1 MTKIKIREI
10 IELINS
16 GWRAYSAVTNS
27 SIYLKLNCSYA
38 PEKTEDGQKK
48 KKSHEPFWFVRAD
61 SFICVGCPRRCA
73 LSRPEGF
80 MQPLPI
86 NYEERTDTPFSLTP
100 GEMVQRKSLLRVDE
114 VAYCLNIKER
124 TVYDWIAEGKL
135 RKTKENPVRVPAPDV
150 LFYMS
155 NFEE

>member
-1 MTKIKIREI
+1 
-10 IELINS
+10 
-16 GWRAYSAVTNS
+16 
-27 SIYLKLNCSYA
+27 
-38 PEKTEDGQKK
+38 
-48 KKSHEPFWFVRAD
+48 
-61 SFICVGCPRRCA
+61 
-73 LSRPEGF
+73 